1 MRGKSI
7 AVLVIVILCL
17 YLCGVRTEAAV
28 NGGRSHNIELAG
40 VGDVEDTNLYR
51 ITTLNVLA
59 GGVAVTFSGWL
70 LRKRKTS

>member
-1 MRGKSI
+1 M
-7 AVLVIVILCL
+7 LVIVILCL
-17 YLCGVRTEAAV
+17 HLSGVLAEAV
-28 NGGRSHNIELAG
+28 VRGGRAHNIELAG
-40 VGDVEDTNLYR
+40 VGDIEDNSFCR